1 MKIAIAQTNPVVG
14 DIKGNADR
22 ALDLLRRAETAGAEL
37 VLFPELAL
45 TGYPPLDLLERP
57 EFVRENLRALDALA
71 ARTRGTACLIGY
83 ADFNPSPRG
92 RRLLNGAAL
101 LHKGRIAGR
110 RFKSLLPTYD
120 IFDESRWFE
129 PAASNEPL
137 KFKGARL
144 GVTICEDIWAG
155 TALLPWRELYGGSP
169 LAGLK
174 KKGAD
179 IYLNLS
185 ASPYYLGKPAERLS
199 ILSRV
204 ARGLGRPLV
213 YANQCGANDD
223 LIFDGNSLALDGKG
237 RVIAAARSFAPD
249 LLLFGTGNPAG
260 GNMRHGVPAPRS
272 APGENAE
279 LRTALKLGIADYF
292 AKMGFS
298 RAVLG
303 LSGGIDSALVA
314 CLAADALGPGNVTAL
329 LMPSRFTEKRSVADA
344 LRLVR
349 ALGIKHENI
358 PIDPLYG
365 AFAAALG
372 RRNPYARID
381 ITLQNLQ
388 SRVRGT
394 LLMARA
400 NEHGALALAT
410 GNKSEIAMGYCTL
423 YGDTAGALAPL
434 ADLVKGR
441 VYALSAL
448 YPEIPASIMKRPP
461 TAELKPRQKDQ
472 DDLPPYDKLD
482 RLVQLLVE
490 DGLPP
495 GKAAARAGLPAKEAL
510 RIAAKITLNEYKR
523 RQLPIGLKVTRR
535 AFGQGR
541 KMPVAKRLP
550 AGPGPGC

>member
-1 MKIAIAQTNPVVG
+1 MKIAVAQMNPVVG
-14 DIKGNADR
+14 DIKGNASS
-22 ALDLLRRAETAGAEL
+22 ALDLLRRAEASGADL

-57 EFVRENLRALDALA
+57 EFVRENLKALNGLASRARD
-71 ARTRGTACLIGY
+71 TACLIGY

-101 LHKGRIAGR
+101 LHKGRVAGR

-120 IFDESRWFE
+120 IFDESRYFE

-137 KFKGARL
+137 LFRGTKL

-155 TALLPWRELYGGSP
+155 TPLLPWRELYGGSP
-169 LAGLK
+169 LAGLM

-185 ASPYYLGKPAERLS
+185 ASPYYCGKPAERLS

-204 ARGLGRPLV
+204 ARQLGRPLI
-213 YANQCGANDD
+213 YANQYGANDD

-237 RVIAAARSFAPD
+237 RMIAAARPFAPD
-249 LLLFGTGNPAG
+249 MLLFDTARPASG
-260 GNMRHGVPAPRS
+260 KPPFL
-272 APGENAE
+272 PGEAAE
-279 LRTALKLGIADYF
+279 LRAALKLGISDYF
-292 AKMGFS
+292 SKMGFS

-314 CLAADALGPGNVTAL
+314 CLAADALGPDNVTAI
-329 LMPSRFTEKRSVADA
+329 LMPSRFTEKRSVEDA
-344 LRLVR
+344 LRLAR
-349 ALGIKHENI
+349 ALGIKHETI
-358 PIDPLYG
+358 QIDPLYRT
-365 AFAAALG
+365 FAAALG
-372 RRNPYARID
+372 RKDPYEKID
-381 ITLQNLQ
+381 LTLQNLQ
-388 SRVRGT
+388 SRARGT

-441 VYALSAL
+441 VYELSAL

-461 TAELKPRQKDQ
+461 TAELKPGQRDQ
-472 DDLPPYDKLD
+472 DDLPPYERLD
-482 RLVQLLVE
+482 RLVTLLIE

-495 GKAAARAGLPAKEAL
+495 ERAAARAGLSVKEAV
-510 RIAAKITLNEYKR
+510 RIAGRITANEYKR
-523 RQLPIGLKVTRR
+523 RQLAIGLKVTRR

>member
-1 MKIAIAQTNPVVG
+1 MKIAVAQMNPVVG
-14 DIKGNADR
+14 DIKGNASK
-22 ALDLLRRAETAGAEL
+22 ALALLRQAEASGAEL

-57 EFVRENLRALDALA
+57 EFVRENLRALAALA

-129 PAASNEPL
+129 PAAANEPL
-137 KFKGARL
+137 TFKGIRL

-169 LAGLK
+169 LAGLM

-179 IYLNLS
+179 LYLNLS
-185 ASPYYLGKPAERLS
+185 ASPYYCGKPAERLS
-199 ILSRV
+199 ILARV
-204 ARGLGRPLV
+204 ARRLGRPLV
-213 YANQCGANDD
+213 YANQYGANDD
-223 LIFDGNSLALDGKG
+223 LIFDGGSLALDGRG
-237 RVIAAARSFAPD
+237 RILAAARPFAPD
-249 LLLFGTGNPAG
+249 LLLFDTETSA
-260 GNMRHGVPAPRS
+260 GVPAPPF
-272 APGENAE
+272 APGEAAE
-279 LRTALKLGIADYF
+279 LRAALKLGIADYF
-292 AKMGFS
+292 SKMGFS

-314 CLAADALGPGNVTAL
+314 CLAADALGPDNVTAL
-329 LMPSRFTEKRSVADA
+329 LMPSRFTEKRSVDDA
-344 LRLVR
+344 LRLAR
-349 ALGIKHENI
+349 ALGIRHETI
-358 PIDPLYG
+358 PIDPLYRT
-365 AFAAALG
+365 FAAALG

-381 ITLQNLQ
+381 LTLQNLQ
-388 SRVRGT
+388 SRARGT

-448 YPEIPASIMKRPP
+448 YPEIPASTMRRPP
-461 TAELKPRQKDQ
+461 TAELKPGQRDQ

-490 DGLPP
+490 DGVPP
-495 GKAAARAGLPAKEAL
+495 ERAAARAGLSAKEAL
-510 RIAAKITLNEYKR
+510 LIAARITASEYKR

-535 AFGQGR
+535 AFGPGR

>member
-1 MKIAIAQTNPVVG
+1 MKIALAQTNPVVG
-14 DIKGNADR
+14 DIRGNAAR
-22 ALDLLRRAETAGAEL
+22 ALDLLRQAEASGAEL

-57 EFVRENLRALDALA
+57 DFVRENLRALAALA
-71 ARTRGTACLIGY
+71 AGTRGTACLIGY

-120 IFDESRWFE
+120 IFDESRYFE
-129 PAASNEPL
+129 PAASNDPL
-137 KFKGARL
+137 PFKGVRL

-169 LAGLK
+169 LAGLV

-179 IYLNLS
+179 LYLNLS
-185 ASPYYLGKPAERLS
+185 ASPYYRGKPAERLA

-204 ARGLGRPLV
+204 ARKLGKPLV
-213 YANQCGANDD
+213 YANQYGANDD

-237 RVIAAARSFAPD
+237 KVIAAARPFAPD
-249 LLLFGTGNPAG
+249 LALFDTDRPASG
-260 GNMRHGVPAPRS
+260 RPAFS
-272 APGENAE
+272 PGEAAE
-279 LRTALKLGIADYF
+279 LRAALKLGIADYF
-292 AKMGFS
+292 SKMGFS

-314 CLAADALGPGNVTAL
+314 CLAADALGPDNVTAI
-329 LMPSRFTEKRSVADA
+329 LMPSRFTERRSVDDA
-344 LRLVR
+344 LRLAR
-349 ALGIKHENI
+349 GLGIRHETI
-358 PIDPLYG
+358 PIDPLYR

-372 RRNPYARID
+372 RKNPYGSVD
-381 ITLQNLQ
+381 LTLQNLQ
-388 SRVRGT
+388 SRARGT

-423 YGDTAGALAPL
+423 YGDTVGALAPL

-441 VYALSAL
+441 VYELSAL

-461 TAELKPRQKDQ
+461 TAELKPGQKDQ
-472 DDLPPYDKLD
+472 DDLPPYEKLD
-482 RLVQLLVE
+482 RLVSLLVE

-495 GKAAARAGLPAKEAL
+495 EKAAARSGLPVKEAL

-523 RQLPIGLKVTRR
+523 RQLPIGLKVTRK

-541 KMPVAKRLP
+541 KMPVAKRLS